1 MRHRNLALTTSVLLA
16 AVILVLVLQTV
27 SGAYVSDFSSD
38 EDEPAHV
45 VSSLAVRDYL
55 ASGFPHNP
63 LAFGERYYVH
73 YPKVAIGHWPPL
85 FYTVEAAWML
95 AFGRSRVALEAAVGM
110 FAAALLL
117 SVFFWVRRGA
127 GTAAAMVSA
136 LALLAPK
143 FIQNAISQV
152 SPDIALA
159 LLCFWAAAFLG
170 EYLDR
175 KRRRDVI
182 LFILFS
188 ASAIGVHGRGAVLIL
203 LPFAVVLI
211 GPFVWTRVRVAAL
224 LVCLAILIA
233 VPILLSQAWP
243 FQASQVL
250 SLAILYPRRLG
261 TTMSWPLAALAVL
274 GTVVAIR
281 TPGEP
286 RRWLAMPSLIISG
299 WVFHSLVN
307 AGWTDHYLISAAPA
321 AAALSGRGLG
331 FCMDALRSAFA
342 RALLAGAVCGFLI
355 WTALPLTRKP
365 DLGYH
370 RMKGGIGRVDLIAG
384 NALHEG
390 AFIAEM
396 ALRDKGLSHFVVRGY
411 KVLASASWLGSDY
424 QLRYST
430 PAQVLAGLDQMRVE
444 TVLVEQA
451 STLPHVVLLLD
462 ALRSPAWR
470 DSHPDGLPQG
480 VLAFDRTVQ
489 LEPGD
494 PVIHLDMRNRL
505 GRMLEVGPD
514 R

>member
-1 MRHRNLALTTSVLLA
+1 VLLA
-16 AVILVLVLQTV
+16 AVILVLALQTV
-27 SGAYVSDFSSD
+27 SGAHVSDFSSD

-45 VSSLAVRDYL
+45 VSSLAVHDYL
-55 ASGFPHNP
+55 VSGFPHNP
-63 LAFGERYYVH
+63 VAFGERYYVH

-85 FYTVEAAWML
+85 FYTFEAGWML
-95 AFGRSRVALEAAVGM
+95 VFGRSRVALEAAVGM
-110 FAAALLL
+110 CAAALLL

-127 GTAAAMVSA
+127 GTAAATVSA
-136 LALLAPK
+136 LALLTPK
-143 FIQNAISQV
+143 FVQNAIIQV
-152 SPDIALA
+152 SPDIVLA
-159 LLCFWAAAFLG
+159 LLCFWAAVFMG

-175 KRRRDVI
+175 KRRRDGI
-182 LFILFS
+182 LFILCS
-188 ASAIGVHGRGAVLIL
+188 ATAIGVHGRGAALIL
-203 LPFAVVLI
+203 LPFAVTLF
-211 GPFVWTRVRVAAL
+211 GSFRWTRFRVAAL
-224 LVCLAILIA
+224 LVCLAIVIG

-261 TTMSWPLAALAVL
+261 ATMSWPMAALAVL
-274 GTVVAIR
+274 GAVVAIR

-307 AGWTDHYLISAAPA
+307 AGFTDHYLISAAPA
-321 AAALSGRGLG
+321 AAALSGRGFW
-331 FCMDALRSAFA
+331 FCMDTRRSAFA
-342 RALLAGAVCGFLI
+342 RATLAAAVCGFLI
-355 WTALPLTRKP
+355 WTALPLARKR

-370 RMKGGIGRVDLIAG
+370 RMSGGIGHVDLIAG
-384 NALHEG
+384 SALHEG

-430 PAQVLAGLDQMRVE
+430 PAQVLACLDQMRVE
-444 TVLVEQA
+444 TVLIEQA
-451 STLPHVVLLLD
+451 SRLPHVVLLLD

-470 DSHPDGLPQG
+470 QSHPDGLPPG
-480 VLAFDRTVQ
+480 VLAFDRSVP

-494 PVIHLDMRNRL
+494 PVIHLDMRDRL
-505 GRMLEVGPD
+505 GGMLEVAPD

>member
-1 MRHRNLALTTSVLLA
+1 MRLRSLALSMSVVLA
-16 AVILVLVLQTV
+16 AVILVLALQTA
-27 SGAYVSDFSSD
+27 SGAYVSDFSWD

-63 LAFGERYYVH
+63 VAYGERYYVH

-85 FYTVEAAWML
+85 FYTAEAVWML

-117 SVFFWVRRGA
+117 SVFLWVRRGA
-127 GTAAAMVSA
+127 GTAAATVSV

-175 KRRRDVI
+175 KRRRDAI
-182 LFILFS
+182 LCILFS
-188 ASAIGVHGRGAVLIL
+188 AAAIGVHGRGAVLIL
-203 LPFAVVLI
+203 LPFAVTLI
-211 GPFVWTRVRVAAL
+211 GPFAWTRVRVAAL
-224 LVCLAILIA
+224 LLCLAIVIA
-233 VPILLSQAWP
+233 MPILLQQAWQV
-243 FQASQVL
+243 QASQVL

-261 TTMSWPLAALAVL
+261 ATMSWPLAALAVL
-274 GTVVAIR
+274 GAVVAIR

-286 RRWLAMPSLIISG
+286 RRWLAMPSLIVSG

-307 AGWTDHYLISAAPA
+307 AGWADHYLISAAPA
-321 AAALSGRGLG
+321 AAALSGRGLR
-331 FCMDALRSAFA
+331 FCMDALRSAVA
-342 RALLAGAVCGFLI
+342 RALLAAAVCGFLI
-355 WTALPLTRKP
+355 WTALPLARKP

-370 RMKGGIGRVDLIAG
+370 RMRGSFGRVDLIAG
-384 NALHEG
+384 GALHEG

-411 KVLASASWLGSDY
+411 KVLESANWLGSDY

-451 STLPHVVLLLD
+451 STLPHVVLLL
-462 ALRSPAWR
+462 AAMRSPAWR
-470 DSHPDGLPQG
+470 ESYPDGLPQG
-480 VLAFDRTVQ
+480 VLAFERTVR

-494 PVIHLDMRNRL
+494 PVIHIDMRNRL
-505 GRMLEVGPD
+505 GRMLEAGPD